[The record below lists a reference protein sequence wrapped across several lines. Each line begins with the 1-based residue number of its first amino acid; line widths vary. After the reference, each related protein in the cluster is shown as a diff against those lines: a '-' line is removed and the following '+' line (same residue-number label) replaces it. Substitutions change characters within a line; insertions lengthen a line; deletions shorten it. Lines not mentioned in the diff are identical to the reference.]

1 MASDSTE
8 KTILAVGAVG
18 LGALI
23 IWWWIKRHGA
33 AAQQQQGG
41 SVGGANYYPPYAGQD
56 GSQPQNP
63 LQSLLNALGGGSGS
77 GGGGKNNQGQNNGST
92 GYGDDYQYAAQN
104 ALNYEKSGGGDFGGQ
119 DLLDQFASSDT
130 GPGTPGGLF
139 QIPFEDDQEQ
149 LSVPGTFIDSSTD
162 GSANAVSAGDYADVL
177 SYSEPLTYDNST
189 GDVGNVAPEDY
200 SASDGGDDGGGDD
213 S

>member
-23 IWWWIKRHGA
+23 LWWWIKRHSA
-33 AAQQQQGG
+33 AAQQQGG
-41 SVGGANYYPPYAGQD
+41 AVGGANYYPPYYGQNQ
-56 GSQPQNP
+56 GSGQNP
-63 LQSLLNALGGGSGS
+63 LQGLLNALGGG
-77 GGGGKNNQGQNNGST
+77 GGGGKNSQNQNGTT

-104 ALNYEKSGGGDFGGQ
+104 ALSYEQSGGGDFGGQ
-119 DLLDQFASSDT
+119 DLLDEFASADT
-130 GPGTPGGLF
+130 GAGTPGGLF
-139 QIPFEDDQEQ
+139 QIPYEDDQET

-162 GSANAVSAGDYADVL
+162 GSANAVSASDYTDVL

-189 GDVGNVAPEDY
+189 GDVGT
-200 SASDGGDDGGGDD
+200 DGGGDD
-213 S
+213 YAGDGGDDDGGDDS